1 MLFFQDEKDKLKL
14 ELDTINRKLD
24 ELKGMQE
31 YQQTL
36 IDHCQQG
43 LIDHCSI
50 GISMVMDKYPH
61 GAKKDGTPRA
71 KPGRK
76 PKGETA

>member
-1 MLFFQDEKDKLKL
+1 MLFFQDDKDKLRQ
-14 ELDTINRKLD
+14 ELDTIKIKLD

-31 YQQTL
+31 YQQ
-36 IDHCQQG
+36 G
-43 LIDHCSI
+43 LIDHCAK
-50 GISMVMDKYPH
+50 GISMVMDNYPH

>member
-1 MLFFQDEKDKLKL
+1 MLFFQDDKDKLRQ

-31 YQQTL
+31 Y
-36 IDHCQQG
+36 QQG

-76 PKGETA
+76 PKGEQA

>member
-1 MLFFQDEKDKLKL
+1 MLFFQDDKDKLKL

-36 IDHCQQG
+36 IDQWAM
-43 LIDHCSI
+43 
-50 GISMVMDKYPH
+50 GIRMVMDKYPH
-61 GAKKDGTPRA
+61 GSKKDGTPRA

-76 PKGETA
+76 PREQR

>member
-1 MLFFQDEKDKLKL
+1 MLFFQDDKDKLRQ

-24 ELKGMQE
+24 ELKGMQD

-36 IDHCQQG
+36 IDHCAK
-43 LIDHCSI
+43 
-50 GISMVMDKYPH
+50 GISMVMDNYPH
-61 GAKKDGTPRA
+61 GARKDGTPRA